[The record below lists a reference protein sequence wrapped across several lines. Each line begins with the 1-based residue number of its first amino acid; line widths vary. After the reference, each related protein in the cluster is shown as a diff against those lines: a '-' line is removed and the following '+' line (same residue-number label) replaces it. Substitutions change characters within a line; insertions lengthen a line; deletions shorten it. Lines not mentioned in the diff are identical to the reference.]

1 MLGFRSHNVCEDSK
15 AGKRRN
21 KGAKRLSFTTRC
33 VFVLCDEHLIFRK
46 KEFELQLSRGWN
58 LSFDF

>member
-33 VFVLCDEHLIFRK
+33 VFVPLNLLTLVGAQQHRCTQLQEHL
-46 KEFELQLSRGWN
+46 EL
-58 LSFDF
+58 